1 MQQQSSFKERLS
13 RHSVILGL
21 TGLVILAAALR
32 FWKLDLLPPGL
43 TATEARLGESVIG
56 FISYGHLPA
65 YTSSN
70 GYSPLMVLLEALPFK
85 LMGATTW
92 SLRLVPALLGVLS
105 VLALWFWARSWFGS
119 RIAWIAAFLL
129 AVSPW
134 AITISR
140 NASASSLV
148 PLLVP
153 LTLWLITLSYRKNT
167 VTGWVFLGA
176 VLGLDLLAGPLGW
189 IAAALAVLAGIYW
202 LATRRR
208 LPKWS
213 YGRGAAFAVLLVL
226 AGIAGYLAG
235 RLPSGIMTLPA
246 QLGWPADASTIGST
260 VVSAIMMFNVRG
272 DGSFAHNLGGEP
284 MLNVFVGLMF
294 VAGLL
299 VALSR
304 IGANRYRRLLLVF
317 IAFFLPVCLSVAGA
331 PDAARAAGVL
341 PITMVVAA
349 LGISYLL
356 GLWYST
362 FPINSA
368 ARVTGQSAVAL
379 LLLLTAFQGYT
390 QYFHAWAG
398 SAETYLVF
406 HEAAV
411 KASDFADK
419 AASGHAGVNRFLVVS
434 NDELAVATYLT
445 TDKSVRVI
453 TTAEL
458 VVLPTT
464 AGSYDFILTAAVRDK
479 VSQVLVDKFPGG
491 KLKPY
496 YSDFNDSDIYYDYQ
510 VTK

>member
-1 MQQQSSFKERLS
+1 MQQQSSFKERLA
-13 RHSVILGL
+13 RHSVVLGL
-21 TGLVILAAALR
+21 AGLLIVAAFMRL
-32 FWKLDLLPPGL
+32 WKIDLLPPGL
-43 TATEARLGESVIG
+43 TATEARLGEAVIG
-56 FISYGHLPA
+56 FISFGHLPA
-65 YTSSN
+65 FTSSN
-70 GYSPLMVLLEALPFK
+70 GYSPLMVLLESLPFK

-105 VLALWFWARSWFGS
+105 VLALWLWTRSWFGS
-119 RIAWIAAFLL
+119 RTAWMAAFLL

-153 LTLWLITLSYRKNT
+153 LTLWLITLSYRRNS

-189 IAAALAVLAGIYW
+189 IAAGLAVLAGIYW

-213 YGRGAAFAVLLVL
+213 YGRGAAFAVLLLL

-235 RLPSGIMTLPA
+235 RQPSGIMALPA
-246 QLGWPADASTIGST
+246 QLGLPAGASAIGTT
-260 VVSAIMMFNVRG
+260 VVSALLMFNVRG

-284 MLNVFVGLMF
+284 MLNAFVGLMF

-299 VALSR
+299 VAISR

-317 IAFFLPVCLSVAGA
+317 IAFILPVCLSVAGA

-341 PITMVVAA
+341 PITMVIAA

-356 GLWYST
+356 GLWYYT

-368 ARVTGQSAVAL
+368 ARVTGQAAVAL

-398 SAETYLVF
+398 SAETYLAF
-406 HEAAV
+406 HEEAV

-419 AASGHAGVNRFLVVS
+419 AAANHADVKRYLVVA
-434 NDELAVATYLT
+434 NDELSVAAYLT
-445 TDKSVRVI
+445 TAKSVRVI

-458 VVLPTT
+458 VVLPTV
-464 AGSYDFILTAAVRDK
+464 AGPYEFILTSAVRDK
-479 VSQVLVDKFPGG
+479 VSQTLTDKFPGG

-496 YSDFNDSDIYYDYQ
+496 YSDFNGSDIYYDYQ

>member
-1 MQQQSSFKERLS
+1 MQQQSSIKERLA
-13 RHSVILGL
+13 RHSVVLGL
-21 TGLVILAAALR
+21 TALVILAAFLR
-32 FWKLDLLPPGL
+32 FWKIDMLPPGL

-56 FISYGHLPA
+56 FVSFGHLPA
-65 YTSSN
+65 FTSSN

-119 RIAWIAAFLL
+119 RIAWTAAFLL

-153 LTLWLITLSYRKNT
+153 LTLWLVTVSYRRDT
-167 VTGWVFLGA
+167 MTGWVILGA

-189 IAAALAVLAGIYW
+189 IAAGLAALAGFYW

-208 LPKWS
+208 LPRWS
-213 YGRGAAFAVLLVL
+213 YGRGAAFAVLLIL
-226 AGIAGYLAG
+226 ASVAGYLAG
-235 RLPSGIMTLPA
+235 RQPSGITTLPA
-246 QLGWPADASTIGST
+246 QLGLPADASAIGST
-260 VVSAIMMFNVRG
+260 VASALLMFNVRG
-272 DGSFAHNLGGEP
+272 DGSFQHNLGGEP
-284 MLNVFVGLMF
+284 LLNVFVGLMF

-299 VALSR
+299 VAVSR

-317 IAFFLPVCLSVAGA
+317 VAFFLPVCLSVAGA

-349 LGISYLL
+349 LGVSYLL

-368 ARVTGQSAVAL
+368 ARITGQSAVAL
-379 LLLLTAFQGYT
+379 LLTLTAFQGYT

-398 SAETYLVF
+398 SAETYAAY
-406 HEAAV
+406 HEGAV

-419 AASGHAGVNRFLVVS
+419 AAVGPAGVQRYVVVAS
-434 NDELAVATYLT
+434 DELPIATYLT
-445 TDKSVRVI
+445 TAKSAQVI

-458 VVLPTT
+458 TALPTT
-464 AGSYDFILTAAVRDK
+464 AGSYEFILTAAVRNK
-479 VSQVLVDKFPGG
+479 VAQALTDKFPGS

-496 YSDFNDSDIYYDYQ
+496 YSAFNNSDIYYDYQ

>member
-1 MQQQSSFKERLS
+1 M
-13 RHSVILGL
+13 
-21 TGLVILAAALR
+21 GLVILASFMR
-32 FWKLDLLPPGL
+32 FWKIDMLPPGL

-65 YTSSN
+65 FTSSN
-70 GYSPLMVLLEALPFK
+70 GYSPLMVLFEVLPFK
-85 LMGATTW
+85 LLGATTW
-92 SLRLVPALLGVLS
+92 SLRLIPALLGVLS

-140 NASASSLV
+140 NDSASSLV

-153 LTLWLITLSYRKNT
+153 LTLWLVTVSYRRNS
-167 VTGWVFLGA
+167 VAGWVFLGS

-189 IAAALAVLAGIYW
+189 ITAGLAVVAGIYW
-202 LATRRR
+202 LVTRRR

-226 AGIAGYLAG
+226 GGIAGYLAG

-246 QLGWPADASTIGST
+246 QLGLPAGASAIGST
-260 VVSAIMMFNVRG
+260 VVSALLMFNVRG
-272 DGSFAHNLGGEP
+272 DGSFQHNLGGEP
-284 MLNVFVGLMF
+284 LLNVFVGLMF
-294 VAGLL
+294 VAGIL
-299 VALSR
+299 VAVSR
-304 IGANRYRRLLLVF
+304 IGANRYRRLLIVF
-317 IAFFLPVCLSVAGA
+317 AAFFLPVCLSVTGA
-331 PDAARAAGVL
+331 PDAARAAGVM

-368 ARVTGQSAVAL
+368 ARVTGRAAVAL
-379 LLLLTAFQGYT
+379 LMLLTAFQGYT

-398 SAETYLVF
+398 STETYLAF
-406 HEAAV
+406 HEEAV

-419 AASGHAGVNRFLVVS
+419 AALANPNVKRYLVVAG
-434 NDELAVATYLT
+434 DELPIATYLT
-445 TDKSVRVI
+445 TAKSAQVI
-453 TTAEL
+453 TTSEL
-458 VVLPTT
+458 VTLPT
-464 AGSYDFILTAAVRDK
+464 APGPYEFILTSAVRDK
-479 VSQVLVDKFPGG
+479 ATQALTDKFPGG

-496 YSDFNDSDIYYDYQ
+496 YSDFNASDIYYDYK